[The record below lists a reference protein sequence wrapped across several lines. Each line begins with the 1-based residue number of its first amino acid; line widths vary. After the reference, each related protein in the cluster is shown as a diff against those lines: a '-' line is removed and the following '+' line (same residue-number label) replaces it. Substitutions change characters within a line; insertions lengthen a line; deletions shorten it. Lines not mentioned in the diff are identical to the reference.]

1 MAPRAHSIGQ
11 QEAGRVHAYLF
22 EHGDELT
29 LVDTMWDSDARVVL
43 DYLAH
48 MGRRPTDL
56 RHIVITHAHRSHLGG
71 LAALKLISGATVH
84 AHPWEGPIIDG
95 GRPAQRVGLR
105 PLRPL
110 GIYQYRLGLLLGLHP
125 HRPCTVDEPLE
136 GGETVGP
143 LEVIHAPGHTPGHL
157 AFYCRELRFL
167 VAGDAVATWPA
178 LGPGW
183 PGFNLDEGRHRESL
197 RVLAG
202 HDRVETLAVGHGA
215 PLSRG
220 AQEQLDQLAEIT

>member
-48 MGRRPTDL
+48 MGRPPTDL

-71 LAALKLISGATVH
+71 LAALKLISGATVY
-84 AHPWEGPIIDG
+84 AHPWEGPVIDG
-95 GRPAQRVGLR
+95 GRQAQPVSMR
-105 PLRPL
+105 PLRPF
-110 GIYQYRLGLLLGLHP
+110 GIYRYRVGLLLGMHP
-125 HRPCTVDEPLE
+125 HRPCPIDEPLG

-157 AFYCRELRFL
+157 AFYCRELGYL
-167 VAGDAVATWPA
+167 VTGDAVATWPA

-183 PGFNLDEGRHRESL
+183 PGFNLDEGRQRASL
-197 RVLAG
+197 RALAR
-202 HDRVETLAVGHGA
+202 HDAVQVLAVGHGA
-215 PLSRG
+215 PLERG
-220 AQEQLDQLAEIT
+220 AQEKLHELAET